1 MKVRVL
7 EPDLKLLLNS
17 GAFVRPKVGDVID
30 IANAQ
35 AEINIGIVEAVRP
48 EAKLSEVKE
57 EKPTKGLDYTNI
69 DEPEIELDEE
79 VEPEVEEP
87 QAEQEDVAEKAPKGR
102 TVTVKKK

>member
-35 AEINIGIVEAVRP
+35 AEINVGIVEAVKA

-57 EKPTKGLDYTNI
+57 EKPTKGLDYTKI
-69 DEPEIELDEE
+69 DEPDIELEDEVKDDE
-79 VEPEVEEP
+79 HQEEP
-87 QAEQEDVAEKAPKGR
+87 QEDVAVKAPKER
-102 TVTVKKK
+102 TVMVKKK